1 MERKWK
7 GRHMIVNPGTVK
19 VKETPRKYMRL
30 TEASKY
36 YGIGLTKFRDLLRES
51 GAMYRVDG
59 MILVNLDRFDEYLE
73 TFRVTEDRYE

>member
-1 MERKWK
+1 MESKWK

-36 YGIGLTKFRDLLRES
+36 YGTSVMES
-51 GAMYRVDG
+51 CRLCKVHYQKSW
-59 MILVNLDRFDEYLE
+59 FY
-73 TFRVTEDRYE
+73 